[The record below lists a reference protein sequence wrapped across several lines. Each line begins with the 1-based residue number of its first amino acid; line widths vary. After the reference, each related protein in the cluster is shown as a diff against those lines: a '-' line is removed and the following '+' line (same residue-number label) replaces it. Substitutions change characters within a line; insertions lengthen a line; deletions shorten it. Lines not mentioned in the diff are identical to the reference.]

1 MRAAAHRSP
10 AVKPVPASTSSP
22 RKVKPRKA
30 AGHQPAALAAG
41 SPRKLDPPSPRTRR
55 DLAPAR
61 ITDLLARLAIAQPA
75 AECALIH
82 RNAWELLV
90 ATILSAQC
98 TDKRV
103 NLVTPALFRAF
114 PTPAAMAQA
123 SLPELEELVRTTG
136 FFRNKAKSI
145 QGAGQAITERF
156 GGQVPRTLAELITVP
171 GAARKTANVVL
182 GVAYGLAEGVVVDT
196 HVQRL
201 SNRLGLTRHKEPRK
215 IEQDLMRVIPRE
227 RWIAFSHELILHG
240 RAICIARKPRC
251 AECPLE
257 TTCWAADKTW
267 RSH

>member
-1 MRAAAHRSP
+1 MARAAASAP
-10 AVKPVPASTSSP
+10 PVTT
-22 RKVKPRKA
+22 RKKA
-30 AGHQPAALAAG
+30 AAKRAVIRPEAANLG
-41 SPRKLDPPSPRTRR
+41 KLDPPSPRPRR

-61 ITDLLARLAIAQPA
+61 IADLLARLRIAQPN
-75 AECALIH
+75 AECALHH
-82 RNAWELLV
+82 RNPWELLV

-103 NLVTPALFRAF
+103 NLVTPALFAMF
-114 PTPAAMAQA
+114 PTPAAMAGA

-136 FFRNKAKSI
+136 FFRAKAKSI
-145 QGAGQAITERF
+145 QGAGRTITEQF
-156 GGQVPRTLAELITVP
+156 GGEVPRTLAELITVP

-182 GVAYGLAEGVVVDT
+182 GVGYGLAEGVVVDT

-201 SNRLGLTRHKEPRK
+201 SKRLGLTKHGDPRK
-215 IEQDLMRVIPRE
+215 IEKDLMRIIPRE

-240 RAICIARKPRC
+240 RSICVARKPRC
-251 AECPLE
+251 AGCPLE

>member
-41 SPRKLDPPSPRTRR
+41 SPRKLDPPSPRPRR
-55 DLAPAR
+55 DLAAAR
-61 ITDLLARLAIAQPA
+61 IADLLARLRVAQPA

-201 SNRLGLTRHKEPRK
+201 SNRLGLTRHKDPRK

-240 RAICIARKPRC
+240 RAICVARKPRC

-257 TTCWAADKTW
+257 ATCWAADKTW